1 MVAAVIAQESAMK
14 RCFRSRPLARLCM
27 LTVLGSCILGCT
39 GLFTTKIKDI
49 LQHPRDFDGRTVT
62 IAGEVKESA
71 NILFIK
77 YFIVQDDTGEI
88 TVVTNRA
95 VPRQGDKVR
104 VTGRVNQAFAIG
116 DKSVVA
122 IVEESPKS

>member
-1 MVAAVIAQESAMK
+1 
-14 RCFRSRPLARLCM
+14 M